1 VRFDYRAAYLRSR
14 KVADARVRGVN
25 FPDEENAITELTGH
39 GSFTDPHTLQVDLAG
54 GGTETVT
61 FRHAIIATGATTKLL
76 PGTAL
81 SERVRTYEEQILRD
95 RLPRSIIIAGAG
107 AIGVEFAHVLHNY
120 GVSVT
125 LVEFLDRVLP
135 TEDADVSAE
144 LARRY
149 RRYGISVL
157 TSTRVE
163 NIDDTGDTV
172 RVTVTTGAE
181 QRVLET
187 DVVLQA
193 IGFSP
198 HTTGYGL
205 ENTGVEL
212 TDRGAIMIDEFCRSN
227 VPHILAIGAVTA
239 KLMLAHAAEAM
250 GVVAAETIAGVETMP
265 LNYPMIPRATF
276 CQPQI
281 ASFGYTEPKH
291 GNSVTTSR
299 SPYSRSRPTAKHRVW
314 VIQPAS

>member
-1 VRFDYRAAYLRSR
+1 
-14 KVADARVRGVN
+14 
-25 FPDEENAITELTGH
+25 
-39 GSFTDPHTLQVDLAG
+39 
-54 GGTETVT
+54 
-61 FRHAIIATGATTKLL
+61 
-76 PGTAL
+76 
-81 SERVRTYEEQILRD
+81 
-95 RLPRSIIIAGAG
+95 
-107 AIGVEFAHVLHNY
+107 
-120 GVSVT
+120 
-125 LVEFLDRVLP
+125 
-135 TEDADVSAE
+135 
-144 LARRY
+144 
-149 RRYGISVL
+149 VL